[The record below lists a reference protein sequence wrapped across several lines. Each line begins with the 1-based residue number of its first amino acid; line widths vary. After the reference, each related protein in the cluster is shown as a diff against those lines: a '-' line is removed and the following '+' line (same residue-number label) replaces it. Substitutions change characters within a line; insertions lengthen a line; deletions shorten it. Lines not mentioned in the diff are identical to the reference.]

1 MMDNSFVLSSFHAMR
16 GFNSIMCQMTRILEK
31 RKAELTD
38 TILKPVYFLHFCF
51 NSWSVLILLDS
62 RPQAG
67 WRLASHTQKTLK
79 HDSGCW
85 YRYEILND

>member
-1 MMDNSFVLSSFHAMR
+1 MNDSFVRSSFHAMR
-16 GFNSIMCQMTRILEK
+16 GFNSIMCQMRRILEK

-38 TILKPVYFLHFCF
+38 TILKPVYFLHFYF